1 MFQRSCHR
9 LPLLWRS
16 DRDEK
21 TTGIRSSPRRSC
33 ELRSRREWEGSI
45 HRVSNRRTSTRRLAS
60 VHVAHNPVSNRRT
73 STRRLASVHVAQNPV
88 SNRRTSTRHLASVHV
103 AQDSSPL
110 SQVSTLRWHS
120 SSADSSCV
128 IFPIHSQCSQSASV
142 PQLAGVHSQPVCS
155 IHNQPV
161 CSSAESSSMSH
172 WAMRVINSRSSRA
185 NKHLRDA

>member
-60 VHVAHNPVSNRRT
+60 VHVAQNPVSNRRT
-73 STRRLASVHVAQNPV
+73 STRR
-88 SNRRTSTRHLASVHV
+88 LASVHV

-128 IFPIHSQCSQSASV
+128 IFPIHSSQCSQSASV
-142 PQLAGVHSQPVCS
+142 PQSAGVHSQPVCS

>member
-9 LPLLWRS
+9 LPLLWRG

-45 HRVSNRRTSTRRLAS
+45 HRVSNRRTSTRR
-60 VHVAHNPVSNRRT
+60 
-73 STRRLASVHVAQNPV
+73 
-88 SNRRTSTRHLASVHV
+88 LASVHV

-161 CSSAESSSMSH
+161 SSSAESSSMSH

-185 NKHLRDA
+185 NKHPCIEIGSSASAGVS